1 MLQYLESLNIVRGV
15 KLMGSSLNTKG
26 IQKEILRLG
35 TPVFIE
41 VLLGTL
47 FGMVDM
53 IMLGRAG
60 DVATSTASIAAVGI
74 TNQVVFIG
82 LSMVQ
87 ALNTGATAM
96 VARYVG
102 AKRTDKIES
111 IVKHIILLTQILL
124 VVPIF
129 IIGQGFT
136 VNVMSFIGAQADVIA
151 IGTSYFRVILIGF
164 IFQAFNFSMVA
175 SLRGAGDTKTP
186 MRINVTTNLLNV
198 FGNAILIYGLL
209 GFPALGVTG
218 AGISTAISHVI
229 GTVLM
234 IRHISGKKTIIS
246 LSLKNKFKF
255 DKDILYNLVKIGLPA
270 SLEQVALRGGILMFT
285 RLVAGLGTVAY
296 ATHQIG
302 INILSLSFTPG
313 QAFGIAAS
321 TLTGRSLGE
330 EKPDLA
336 EKYISQS
343 MRIGVV
349 ISLVMSLVFFFF
361 GPYVAILYTNSSEV
375 VENAG
380 NILKLMA
387 FIMPFQGS
395 QLITAGGLRGAGD
408 TIWTLITT
416 FIGILG
422 IRLVLGYIFVR
433 VLNLGLVGAWYAIL
447 ADQIIRW
454 VLIRIRFKTEKW
466 KYIIIR

>member
-1 MLQYLESLNIVRGV
+1 MEGSLD
-15 KLMGSSLNTKG
+15 KKG
-26 IQKEILRLG
+26 IRKDILKLG
-35 TPVFIE
+35 SPVFIE
-41 VLLGTL
+41 VLLGTS

-82 LSMVQ
+82 LSLVQ

-96 VARYVG
+96 VARYLG

-111 IVKHIILLTQILL
+111 IVKHIIILTQIFL
-124 VVPIF
+124 VLPIF
-129 IIGQGFT
+129 LIGQGFT
-136 VNVMSFIGAQADVIA
+136 TNVMSFIGAQADVIS
-151 IGTSYFRVILIGF
+151 IGNTYFRVILIGF
-164 IFQAFNFSMVA
+164 IFQAFNFSLVA

-186 MRINVTTNLLNV
+186 MRINITTNLLNV

-218 AGISTAISHVI
+218 AAVSTAICHVI
-229 GTVLM
+229 GTILIV
-234 IRHISGKKTIIS
+234 RHVRGKDTVIS

-255 DKDILYNLVKIGLPA
+255 DKDVLYNLVKIGLPA
-270 SLEQVALRGGILMFT
+270 SLEQVALRAGILMFT
-285 RLVAGLGTVAY
+285 RIVASLGTVAY

-330 EKPDLA
+330 EKPSLA
-336 EKYISQS
+336 QAYINQS

-361 GPYVAILYTNSSEV
+361 GPYVAMLYTNSTDV
-375 VENAG
+375 VEGAG

-387 FIMPFQGS
+387 LIMPFQGS

-408 TIWTLITT
+408 TVWTLITT

-422 IRLVLGYIFVR
+422 IRLVLAYVFIRGFGM
-433 VLNLGLVGAWYAIL
+433 GLEGAWYAIL
-447 ADQIIRW
+447 ADQVIRW
-454 VLIRIRFKTEKW
+454 FLIRMRFKTGKW
-466 KYIIIR
+466 KYVTIR